1 MVLLVIFH
9 FPQLVH
15 RFPPLIVRGVELGE
29 GRTGGDRGVA
39 SSSVMGRSGGGRG
52 MVESDGRGVALRRA
66 RRAQARWRPWRGGEG
81 TAAGGLRV
89 AARPGLDDGLFS

>member
-1 MVLLVIFH
+1 MDRDVASTSARAGPVAALAWH
-9 FPQLVH
+9 
-15 RFPPLIVRGVELGE
+15 GVDLGE
-29 GRTGGDRGVA
+29 GRPGGDRGVA

-52 MVESDGRGVALRRA
+52 MAESDGRGVALRRA

-81 TAAGGLRV
+81 TATGGLRV